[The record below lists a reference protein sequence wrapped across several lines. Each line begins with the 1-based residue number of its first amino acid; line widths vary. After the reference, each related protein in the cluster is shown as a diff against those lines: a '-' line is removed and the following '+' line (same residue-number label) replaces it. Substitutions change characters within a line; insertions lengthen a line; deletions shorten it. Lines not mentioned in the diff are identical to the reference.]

1 MASDQEKEL
10 AAPIKA
16 QRLAYG
22 PAGHRFWLGAA
33 MCVVL
38 GSLLIRFLI
47 IKLPYA
53 SL

>member
-22 PAGHRFWLGAA
+22 PAGHRFGMSFA
-33 MCVVL
+33 
-38 GSLLIRFLI
+38 FLI
-47 IKLPYA
+47 VVKGKHCA
-53 SL
+53 ED